1 MRGKKWGKFLV
12 ENSQIWGKNR
22 DFYMENDPT
31 AGSQLH
37 PEGLGEDVS
46 GIPEILRHPGE
57 AGSHRDLPQRL
68 PGKSLLLKTGK
79 KTLENPGIPRCCILT
94 SCQGFVLTQ
103 LRIFFSESCGI
114 SSPQFPEFHG
124 IPVIF
129 FPLNKIPAAEL
140 FPWKCP
146 AMGI

>member
-12 ENSQIWGKNR
+12 ENSQIWGKKR

-79 KTLENPGIPRCCILT
+79 KTLGKSRNSKVLHPHVLPGICSNPAPNFFLGKLRDLVPAIPRIPQN
-94 SCQGFVLTQ
+94 SSD
-103 LRIFFSESCGI
+103 IF
-114 SSPQFPEFHG
+114 SPQ
-124 IPVIF
+124 
-129 FPLNKIPAAEL
+129 
-140 FPWKCP
+140 
-146 AMGI
+146 